1 MIDINR
7 HLINSKDKLIVALEK
22 LNRVPNNLTLFVLD
36 DDEKLVGTLT
46 DGDVRRGLIQGKN
59 VNEPVGSFMTDEFSF
74 LRDKSY
80 KVDKIRAIKQKGVK
94 LLPVLDD
101 QGKIMR
107 VIDFNNTETIL
118 PVDAVLMAG
127 GRGERLRPVTD
138 NVPKSL
144 LTVGDKPII
153 EHNIDRLIRYGV
165 HDFSITLRYLGEQ
178 IEAYFKD
185 GKEKGI
191 SINYVREDEQLG
203 TIGAAGLIDNFR
215 HDHILI
221 MNSDLFTNIDFEDFY
236 QTFCD
241 ENADVCVA
249 TIPYNVDVP
258 YAVLNIQDDSV
269 ITGLKE
275 KPRYTF
281 YANAGIYLVKKEH
294 LKRISKSGKTDATD
308 FITGMIDNNFRIV
321 KYPIIGYWI
330 DIGKPEDL
338 QKAKDFAK
346 HLK

>member
-1 MIDINR
+1 MIDINK
-7 HLINSKDKLIVALEK
+7 HSINLKDTLIVALEK
-22 LNRVPNNLTLFVLD
+22 LNNVPNNLTLFVLD
-36 DDEKLVGTLT
+36 DSNKLVGTIT
-46 DGDVRRGLIQGKN
+46 DGDIRRGLILGKN
-59 VNEPVGSFMTDEFSF
+59 VNDSAEAFMTCDFSY
-74 LRDKSY
+74 LLDKSY
-80 KVDKIRAIKQKGVK
+80 GIDKIREIKQKGVK
-94 LLPVLDD
+94 LLPVLNEHM
-101 QGKIMR
+101 KIIR
-107 VIDFNNTETIL
+107 VIDFNRIDTIL

-127 GRGERLRPVTD
+127 GRGERLRPLTD
-138 NVPKSL
+138 LTPKSL
-144 LTVGDKPII
+144 IKVGDKPII

-165 HDFSITLRYLGEQ
+165 HDFSITLRYLGDQ
-178 IEAYFKD
+178 IETYLKD
-185 GKEKGI
+185 GKEKNI
-191 SINYVREDEQLG
+191 SINYVKELIPLG
-203 TIGAAGLIDNFR
+203 TIGAAGLITHFR

-258 YAVLNIQDDSV
+258 YAVLSVQNDSF

-281 YANAGIYLVKKEH
+281 YANAGIYIIKKEH
-294 LKRISKSGKTDATD
+294 LKRISRSVKTDATD
-308 FITGMIDNNFRIV
+308 FITSLINNKFKIV